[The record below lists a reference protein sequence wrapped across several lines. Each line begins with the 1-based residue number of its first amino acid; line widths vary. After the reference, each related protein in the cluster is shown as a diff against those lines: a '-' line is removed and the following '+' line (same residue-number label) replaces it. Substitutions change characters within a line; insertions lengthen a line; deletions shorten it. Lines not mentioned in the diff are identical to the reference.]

1 MKSRDNDV
9 IFNHGEVP
17 FYNK

>member
-17 FYNK
+17 LYNK